1 MTIRY
6 RYLSLE
12 EAKLPISD
20 IFITHNCNN
29 ESMTEDGEEKM
40 ILDKN
45 DLTILPTL
53 ARDCRTSYSSIGSQ
67 IGLTSKSVKARV
79 KKMVRSRV
87 IEKFIVR
94 VNPAAFGYRT
104 AIVLVRT
111 SNGITKDDVIQR
123 VKQFGDLAY
132 HVHHM
137 GNTTVAALVIKKPL
151 DDSIIQLINERLIPA
166 TVINIAVTELSV
178 ASNDLSETDLRII
191 KCLLLSGAR
200 VEIADIAKEV
210 GISEKTTTRRLNRMK
225 EQRLL
230 DFSLQCS
237 PSAMIGYIQFVIPI
251 IVDKAHHHNVLER
264 MYSEFQT
271 NILYSP
277 SVIEPKDILAFVLFG
292 ENVFVVDSVL
302 ARVNSFEGVKSADA
316 YILTKWQYY
325 DDWIMK
331 EINKRLLL
339 RPVLHRLR

>member
-1 MTIRY
+1 
-6 RYLSLE
+6 
-12 EAKLPISD
+12 
-20 IFITHNCNN
+20 
-29 ESMTEDGEEKM
+29 M

-79 KKMVRSRV
+79 KNMVRGGV
-87 IEKFIVR
+87 IQRFVVR

-104 AIVLVRT
+104 AILLVRAN
-111 SNGITKDDVIQR
+111 NGITEDDAIQR
-123 VKQFGDLAY
+123 IKEFGDLAY

-137 GNTTVAALVIKKPL
+137 GRTSVAALIIKKL
-151 DDSIIQLINERLIPA
+151 LVEKIIQSLNDHLKPA
-166 TVINIAVTELSV
+166 SVVSISVVELSV
-178 ASNDLSETDLRII
+178 APIELSDTDMRII

-200 VEIADIAKEV
+200 TDISDMAEEV

-225 EQRLL
+225 EGRLL

-237 PSAMIGYIQFVIPI
+237 PAGYIQFAIPI
-251 IVDKAHHHNVLER
+251 TVAKSHYRSVFER
-264 MYSEFQT
+264 MYSEFQA

-277 SVIEPKDILAFVLFG
+277 SVIQPEDQLTFVLFG
-292 ENVFVVDSVL
+292 ENVFTVDSVM
-302 ARVNSFEGVKSADA
+302 ARINSFEGVKSADA

-339 RPVLHRLR
+339 RPVLHRSR

>member
-1 MTIRY
+1 MER
-6 RYLSLE
+6 
-12 EAKLPISD
+12 
-20 IFITHNCNN
+20 
-29 ESMTEDGEEKM
+29 M
-40 ILDKN
+40 ILD
-45 DLTILPTL
+45 TIGLKILSTL
-53 ARDCRTSYSSIGSQ
+53 ARDCRTSYSRIGSQ

-79 KKMVRSRV
+79 KNMLRNGV
-87 IEKFIVR
+87 IEKFVVR

-104 AIVLVRT
+104 AIVLIRT

-123 VKQFGDLAY
+123 IKEFGDLAY
-132 HVHHM
+132 HAHHV
-137 GNTTVAALVIKKPL
+137 GSTSVAALIIKKPL
-151 DDSIIQLINERLIPA
+151 DEKIIRSLNDRLKPA
-166 TVINIAVTELSV
+166 TIVRISVAELSV
-178 ASNDLSETDLRII
+178 PSTDLSDTDLRII

-200 VEIADIAKEV
+200 IEISDIAKEV

-225 EQRLL
+225 EMRLL

-237 PSAMIGYIQFVIPI
+237 PAAMIGYIQFVIPLT
-251 IVDKAHHHNVLER
+251 VAKSHYHNVCKR
-264 MYSEFQT
+264 MYSEFQA

-277 SVIEPKDILAFVLFG
+277 SLIEPEDRLAFVLFG
-292 ENVFVVDSVL
+292 ENVFVVDHVL

-339 RPVLHRLR
+339 HPILHRSR

>member
-1 MTIRY
+1 M
-6 RYLSLE
+6 
-12 EAKLPISD
+12 
-20 IFITHNCNN
+20 
-29 ESMTEDGEEKM
+29 EKRM

-45 DLTILPTL
+45 DLIILPTL
-53 ARDCRTSYSSIGSQ
+53 ARDCRSSYSSIGSQ

-79 KKMVRSRV
+79 KKMVRSGV
-87 IEKFIVR
+87 IEKFVVR

-104 AIVLVRT
+104 ALVLVKT
-111 SNGITKDDVIQR
+111 SHGITKDVVIQR
-123 VKQFGDLAY
+123 VKEFGDLAY

-137 GNTTVAALVIKKPL
+137 GSTSVAALIIKKPL
-151 DDSIIQLINERLIPA
+151 DDNIIQSLNDRLKPA
-166 TVINIAVTELSV
+166 TVINIAVAELSV

-200 VEIADIAKEV
+200 IEISDIAKEV

-225 EQRLL
+225 EMRLL

-237 PSAMIGYIQFVIPI
+237 PAAMIGYIQFVIPI
-251 IVDKAHHHNVLER
+251 TVAKFQYHNVLER
-264 MYSEFQT
+264 MYSEFQA

-277 SVIEPKDILAFVLFG
+277 SLIEPEDRLAFVLFG
-292 ENVFVVDSVL
+292 ENVFVVDHVL

-325 DDWIMK
+325 DDWIVK
-331 EINKRLLL
+331 EINKRLIL
-339 RPVLHRLR
+339 RPILHRSR